1 MIRSSKLL
9 LFFILITL
17 IYSCNLTKKSYY
29 LQGEIPKN
37 NLQLHEKY
45 NPIIKINDLL
55 EIKLTASN
63 VEAVK
68 MLTADLPASRTIINY
83 NSGGVA
89 KGGFLVD
96 SKGEIELPFIGK
108 FLVAKKTREQ
118 IENEISLKL
127 SEYIQDP
134 IVEIQIINFK
144 VTILGDVKLPGT
156 YNVPNEKITIIEL
169 IGIAGD
175 LNITGKRVDIQLI
188 REESGALK
196 EYTVD
201 LTKKDLF
208 SQEYYFLSQNDIV
221 YIKQNKA
228 KLSNANSSQIYL
240 PILSSI
246 SILLG
251 IFNILR

>member
-1 MIRSSKLL
+1 MIKSSKLL
-9 LFFILITL
+9 LFLILITL
-17 IYSCNLTKKSYY
+17 IYSCNITKKSLYF
-29 LQGEIPKN
+29 QGEIPKN

-45 NPIIKINDLL
+45 NPIIKVNDLL

-63 VEAVK
+63 DEAVK
-68 MLTADLPASRTIINY
+68 MLTSELPNSRTIINY

-108 FLVAKKTREQ
+108 FLVTKKTREE
-118 IENEISLKL
+118 IENEITLKL

-156 YNVPNEKITIIEL
+156 YNVPNEKMTIIEL
-169 IGIAGD
+169 IGVAGD

-188 REESGALK
+188 REENGALK

-221 YIKQNKA
+221 YVKQNKA

-246 SILLG
+246 TIILSI
-251 IFNILR
+251 INILR